1 MIRIHSKIAVSLALL
16 AAVMLLCSCAAPAT
30 PTATSTPS
38 PAITDTPAPTAAPTV
53 TPTATP
59 EATAAAT
66 TAIPTVAVP
75 TTAAPTPPPSPTPK
89 GPSMYSSYADLI
101 SFDPETG
108 IAKFDYF
115 DMLRGADAVKFL
127 VDHEGYTQAA
137 AKALVDDYTDSE
149 FVKKNTNPQLRAIDI
164 DDVPLKLMVK
174 PNGDPVDGAGPV
186 SVTAKEFRAIYAL
199 NTSLL
204 LESYFYYIHVDTDG
218 NVTLVEQVYWP

>member
-1 MIRIHSKIAVSLALL
+1 MKRQRTFLMMIAIILTLL
-16 AAVMLLCSCAAPAT
+16 LLCSCAAPAA
-30 PTATSTPS
+30 PEATSTPS
-38 PAITDTPAPTAAPTV
+38 PTVTDTPAPTAAPTV
-53 TPTATP
+53 APTPTPAAETATP
-59 EATAAAT
+59 SATMAATAT
-66 TAIPTVAVP
+66 PTSA
-75 TTAAPTPPPSPTPK
+75 PSPTPK
-89 GPSMYSSYADLI
+89 GPAMYSSYADLI

-127 VDHEGYTQAA
+127 VDHEGYTQANA
-137 AKALVDDYTDSE
+137 QKMVDDFADSE
-149 FVKKNTNPQLRAIDI
+149 FVKKNINPQLRAIDI

-174 PNGDPVDGAGPV
+174 PNGDPVDGAEPV

-218 NVTLVEQVYWP
+218 KVTLVEQVYWP

>member
-1 MIRIHSKIAVSLALL
+1 MIRISKRIVVSIALL
-16 AAVMLLCSCAAPAT
+16 AAVQLLLSCTAALPE
-30 PTATSTPS
+30 ATSSPTP
-38 PAITDTPAPTAAPTV
+38 AATDTPTPTAAPTA

-59 EATAAAT
+59 ETAT
-66 TAIPTVAVP
+66 TTPTLTAETTTLSP
-75 TTAAPTPPPSPTPK
+75 TPSPTPTPN
-89 GPSMYSSYADLI
+89 GPPMYSSYADLI

-127 VDHEGYTQAA
+127 VDHEGYTQTNAQ
-137 AKALVDDYTDSE
+137 KMVDDFAESE
-149 FVKKNTNPQLRAIDI
+149 FVKKNINPQLRAIDI

-174 PNGDPVDGAGPV
+174 PNGDPVDGAESV

-204 LESYFYYIHVDTDG
+204 LESYFFHVTVDDDG
-218 NVTLVEQVYWP
+218 KVTLVEQVYWP

>member
-1 MIRIHSKIAVSLALL
+1 MIRVHSKIAVSIALL
-16 AAVMLLCSCAAPAT
+16 ASALLLCSCAAPAT
-30 PTATSTPS
+30 PTPTSTPS
-38 PAITDTPAPTAAPTV
+38 PAVTDTPAPTAAPTA

-59 EATAAAT
+59 VAETATP
-66 TAIPTVAVP
+66 TATVA
-75 TTAAPTPPPSPTPK
+75 TAAPTAAPSPTTK
-89 GPSMYSSYADLI
+89 GPAMYSSYADLI

-127 VDHEGYTQAA
+127 VDHEGYTQSAA
-137 AKALVDDYTDSE
+137 QKMVDDFADSE
-149 FVKKNTNPQLRAIDI
+149 FVKKNINPQLRAIDI

-174 PNGDPVDGAGPV
+174 PNGDPVDGAEPV

>member
-1 MIRIHSKIAVSLALL
+1 MIRVHSKIAVSIALL
-16 AAVMLLCSCAAPAT
+16 ASALLLCSCAAPAT
-30 PTATSTPS
+30 PTPTSTPS
-38 PAITDTPAPTAAPTV
+38 PTVTDTPAPTASPTV
-53 TPTATP
+53 APTATP
-59 EATAAAT
+59 VAETAAPTATVAATAT
-66 TAIPTVAVP
+66 
-75 TTAAPTPPPSPTPK
+75 PTPPPSPTPK
-89 GPSMYSSYADLI
+89 GPAMYSSYADLI

-127 VDHEGYTQAA
+127 VDHEGYTQTAA
-137 AKALVDDYTDSE
+137 QKMVDDFTDSE
-149 FVKKNTNPQLRAIDI
+149 FVKKNTNPQLRAIEI

-174 PNGDPVDGAGPV
+174 PNGDPVDGAEPV

>member
-1 MIRIHSKIAVSLALL
+1 MIRVHSKIAVSIALL
-16 AAVMLLCSCAAPAT
+16 AVALLLCSCAAPAT
-30 PTATSTPS
+30 PTPTATPS
-38 PAITDTPAPTAAPTV
+38 PAVMDTPTPTATPTV

-59 EATAAAT
+59 EASTATPTAT
-66 TAIPTVAVP
+66 TPATATPTSA
-75 TTAAPTPPPSPTPK
+75 PSPTPK
-89 GPSMYSSYADLI
+89 GPAMYSSYADLI

-127 VDHEGYTQAA
+127 VDHEGYTQTAA
-137 AKALVDDYTDSE
+137 QKMVDDFAESE
-149 FVKKNTNPQLRAIDI
+149 FVKKNTNPQLRAINI

-174 PNGDPVDGAGPV
+174 PNGDPVDGAEPV
-186 SVTAKEFRAIYAL
+186 SVTAKQFRAIYAL

>member
-1 MIRIHSKIAVSLALL
+1 MIRVHSKIAVSIALL
-16 AAVMLLCSCAAPAT
+16 ASALLLCSCAAPAT
-30 PTATSTPS
+30 PTPTSTPS
-38 PAITDTPAPTAAPTV
+38 PTVTDTPAPTAAPTA

-59 EATAAAT
+59 AAETATP
-66 TAIPTVAVP
+66 TATVA
-75 TTAAPTPPPSPTPK
+75 TAAPTAAPSPTPK
-89 GPSMYSSYADLI
+89 GPGMYSSYADLI

-127 VDHEGYTQAA
+127 VDHEGYTQTAA
-137 AKALVDDYTDSE
+137 QKMVDDFADSE
-149 FVKKNTNPQLRAIDI
+149 FVKKNINPQLRAIDI

-174 PNGDPVDGAGPV
+174 PSGDPVDGAEPV

>member
-1 MIRIHSKIAVSLALL
+1 MIRVHSKIAVSIALL
-16 AAVMLLCSCAAPAT
+16 ASALLLCSCAAPAT
-30 PTATSTPS
+30 PTPTSTPS
-38 PAITDTPAPTAAPTV
+38 PTITDTPAPTAAPTV
-53 TPTATP
+53 APTASPVAETATP
-59 EATAAAT
+59 AAT
-66 TAIPTVAVP
+66 VAA
-75 TTAAPTPPPSPTPK
+75 TAAPTAPSPTPK
-89 GPSMYSSYADLI
+89 GPAMYSSYADLI

-127 VDHEGYTQAA
+127 VDHEGYTQTAA
-137 AKALVDDYTDSE
+137 QKMVDDFADSE

-164 DDVPLKLMVK
+164 DEVPLKLMVK
-174 PNGDPVDGAGPV
+174 PSGDPVDGAEPV

>member
-1 MIRIHSKIAVSLALL
+1 MIRISKRIVVSIALL
-16 AAVMLLCSCAAPAT
+16 AAVQLLLSCTAALPE
-30 PTATSTPS
+30 ATSSPTP
-38 PAITDTPAPTAAPTV
+38 AATDTPTPTAAPTA

-59 EATAAAT
+59 ETAT
-66 TAIPTVAVP
+66 TTPTLTAE
-75 TTAAPTPPPSPTPK
+75 TTTLSPTPSPTPTPK

-127 VDHEGYTQAA
+127 VDHEGYTQTNAQ
-137 AKALVDDYTDSE
+137 KMVDDFAESE
-149 FVKKNTNPQLRAIDI
+149 FVKKNINPQLRAIDI

-174 PNGDPVDGAGPV
+174 PNGDPVDGAESV

-204 LESYFYYIHVDTDG
+204 LESYFFHITVDGDG
-218 NVTLVEQVYWP
+218 KVTLVEQVYWP

>member
-1 MIRIHSKIAVSLALL
+1 MIRVHSKIAVSIALL
-16 AAVMLLCSCAAPAT
+16 ASALLLCSCAAPAT
-30 PTATSTPS
+30 PTPTSTPS
-38 PAITDTPAPTAAPTV
+38 PTVTDTPAPTVAPTATPAATPV
-53 TPTATP
+53 TETATPTATV
-59 EATAAAT
+59 AA
-66 TAIPTVAVP
+66 
-75 TTAAPTPPPSPTPK
+75 TAAPTAAPSPTPK
-89 GPSMYSSYADLI
+89 GPAMYSSYADLI

-127 VDHEGYTQAA
+127 VDHEGYTQTAA
-137 AKALVDDYTDSE
+137 QKMVDDFADSE

-174 PNGDPVDGAGPV
+174 PSGDPVDGAEPV

-204 LESYFYYIHVDTDG
+204 LESYFYYIHVNTDG